1 MIKILVSLTL
11 FVFAGYS
18 SASLLDTLKT
28 TLIPEP
34 EIKVLLLIPQ
44 GVIELNGV
52 EEKVENSIT
61 TAQKWYAKQ
70 LGGRTFK
77 LSTQKIKKIS
87 IQEPISKFANE
98 ETRKSYSAK
107 ICYRV
112 AQKYAPIKVD
122 DPGTL
127 WVVFI
132 AGGEFIAHGGRGF
145 SCTSTDPFYAV
156 RERKDIN
163 TKTGFDSIVAH
174 EIGHA
179 MGLKHPEDWFNDR
192 SLMGR
197 WGGVLFPD
205 ETHFLDS
212 DKKILLNS
220 PFIRGIQNLR

>member
-1 MIKILVSLTL
+1 MVNILVSLAL
-11 FVFAGYS
+11 LIFAGYS
-18 SASLLDTLKT
+18 SASLLDQVKT
-28 TLIPEP
+28 TLMPEP
-34 EIKVLLLIPQ
+34 EIKVLLLIPH
-44 GVIELNGV
+44 GVVELDGV

-70 LGGRTFK
+70 LDGRTFK
-77 LSTQKIKKIS
+77 YSPQKIKQIL

-107 ICYRV
+107 ICYQV
-112 AQKYAPIKVD
+112 AQKYAPIKVG

-132 AGGEFIAHGGRGF
+132 AGGEFIAHGGMGF

-205 ETHFLDS
+205 KTYFLES

-220 PFIRGIQNLR
+220 PFIRGIGNLR